1 MALDLVS
8 TQTSAVPMKVR
19 RAVNAHHFHI
29 SAPKY
34 DEYFE
39 LQLKTSIGRLST
51 AFLDVDDNQP
61 SIDDEG
67 SQVIRVS

>member
-1 MALDLVS
+1 MALDLIS
-8 TQTSAVPMKVR
+8 TPTSAVPMKVR

-29 SAPKY
+29 SAPRY
-34 DEYFE
+34 DDYFE
-39 LQLKTSIGRLST
+39 LQLNTSIGRLST
-51 AFLDVDDNQP
+51 SFLSVDDHQL